1 MALIVKS
8 KTIKLSLEW
17 NDNDDNPDLDEGS
30 SHAPSEAAKEDVVKE
45 EEQEQME
52 DDSDYRSLAS
62 IASQSSSEAAN
73 ETIEEFEEEEDE
85 APEDCFVRISVEE
98 KMKAIAAMNK
108 EFCIV
113 RISAEEKMKSD
124 SVFNKAANETIEE
137 FEEEDDFVKRS
148 PVSLPDSSMVKSTV
162 MECLKGKKIILV

>member
-73 ETIEEFEEEEDE
+73 ETIEEFEEE
-85 APEDCFVRISVEE
+85 
-98 KMKAIAAMNK
+98 
-108 EFCIV
+108 
-113 RISAEEKMKSD
+113 
-124 SVFNKAANETIEE
+124 
-137 FEEEDDFVKRS
+137 DDFVKHS
-148 PVSLPDSSMVKSTV
+148 PVSLPDSSMVKSTI